1 MPVCSDE
8 LVPYVIF
15 ILPPQFLSSPSTSTT
30 SVLTTAQTNQ
40 LVKMSKDSNMKP
52 CALLFGEAGPIIA
65 ATPSLGLQTK
75 VEVRVGTATLPCT
88 NPYFGFTLTF
98 PRDPGQVTSEKRGV
112 VCGMHVREVEDWQGF
127 TYLVVRLDDSSHP
140 AIEGYRKEI
149 NGVSFFEVLHQRAFS
164 FVVELPIGS
173 CKESMGD
180 QNFSGL
186 FTYGY
191 AYQPAN
197 VQEMMALADKS
208 KGGAFSPC
216 YAFDNDDAHITTIN
230 QSVIQD
236 TLWVHR
242 EAELIAE
249 ERLPAYFV
257 TPISAVS
264 EGHAIHLVVPVPKG
278 WSGRHLLAWP
288 RLNTGNPLIKVSNMR
303 IFGPS
308 ALPTNRQAWCMAL
321 DGAENILAP
330 HMLDADQRQT
340 YNRVMFQ
347 MEVHR
352 AVLRGTG
359 FYEVLSRKTKGL
371 SIGALPSMCYRL
383 YDDRYL
389 MQCIIEEAGYHHRN
403 RFREYLMGRE
413 LNIGPI
419 IDPPGSGKTTIG
431 AAAALVVQAQLGQ
444 ILCSGPSHASIDI
457 FADRLDQRAR
467 AVAAR
472 YNTIMPAG
480 DVDRC
485 HHRLVIRMYRPGNEI
500 NAVTQLS
507 MNPQDVDWAARRGE
521 FSPESHWKL
530 HLSLAYWFLVVLR
543 SNAVPPLHVDSKPGL
558 VNLQADI
565 DARPALLH
573 LRQWAT
579 GQISSQQYAA
589 TPGAISN
596 IDNVLCEIMCQADFL
611 CVHLSDAEISP
622 IPHWKR
628 ILAQGLAVDEA
639 GSMSRADFYAGD
651 PNQDPVVHTTDERD
665 ADGNLYNRFATDG
678 AVSPMKFLMATG
690 IPVFRLEDSTRR

>member
-1 MPVCSDE
+1 
-8 LVPYVIF
+8 
-15 ILPPQFLSSPSTSTT
+15 
-30 SVLTTAQTNQ
+30 
-40 LVKMSKDSNMKP
+40 MSKDSNMKP
-52 CALLFGEAGPIIA
+52 CDLLSGEAGPIIA
-65 ATPSLGLQTK
+65 VTPSLGLQTK
-75 VEVRVGTATLPCT
+75 VEVRVGTATPPCA

-98 PRDPGQVTSEKRGV
+98 PRDPGHVTSEKEGSGV
-112 VCGMHVREVEDWQGF
+112 CSDKPVPSDFTITVKFPAGVEDWQGF

-140 AIEGYRKEI
+140 AIEGYRKE
-149 NGVSFFEVLHQRAFS
+149 
-164 FVVELPIGS
+164 
-173 CKESMGD
+173 
-180 QNFSGL
+180 
-186 FTYGY
+186 
-191 AYQPAN
+191 PAN

-216 YAFDNDDAHITTIN
+216 YAFDNDDAHITAIN

-242 EAELIAE
+242 EAELIHDVSTPGYTG
-249 ERLPAYFV
+249 PALW
-257 TPISAVS
+257 TGKIIESNNSAPELRTHPIQDH
-264 EGHAIHLVVPVPKG
+264 EHIEWQKWGK
-278 WSGRHLLAWP
+278 
-288 RLNTGNPLIKVSNMR
+288 KVSNMR
-303 IFGPS
+303 IFAPS
-308 ALPTNRQAWCMAL
+308 AFPTNRQAWRMAL

-371 SIGALPSMCYRL
+371 SIGALPSMYYRL

-413 LNIGPI
+413 LNIGLI
-419 IDPPGSGKTTIG
+419 IDVGSGKTTIG
-431 AAAALVVQAQLGQ
+431 AEAALAMQVQLSQ

-457 FADRLDQRAR
+457 FAGRLDQRAR

-485 HHRLVIRMYRPGNEI
+485 HHRLVIRMYRPGDEI

-507 MNPQDVDWAARRGE
+507 RNPQDVDWAARRGE

-530 HLSLAYWFLVVLR
+530 HLSLAYWFL
-543 SNAVPPLHVDSKPGL
+543 
-558 VNLQADI
+558 
-565 DARPALLH
+565 
-573 LRQWAT
+573 WAT

-589 TPGAISN
+589 TTGAISN

-611 CVHLSDAEISP
+611 CVHPSDAEISP

-639 GSMSRADFYAGD
+639 GSMSRADFYGLW
-651 PNQDPVVHTTDERD
+651 
-665 ADGNLYNRFATDG
+665 GNTLL
-678 AVSPMKFLMATG
+678 P
-690 IPVFRLEDSTRR
+690 

>member
-1 MPVCSDE
+1 MLNMPP
-8 LVPYVIF
+8 LH
-15 ILPPQFLSSPSTSTT
+15 
-30 SVLTTAQTNQ
+30 TAQRPYKSFSSFFEVTNQ

-112 VCGMHVREVEDWQGF
+112 MNFHGR
-127 TYLVVRLDDSSHP
+127 
-140 AIEGYRKEI
+140 I

-216 YAFDNDDAHITTIN
+216 YAFDNDDAHITAIN

-264 EGHAIHLVVPVPKG
+264 EGHVIHLVVPVPKG

-288 RLNTGNPLIKVSNMR
+288 RLNTGNPLIKVKIHDVSTPGYTGPALWTGKIIGSNNSAPKLRTHPIQDHELIEWQKWGKKVSNMR

-308 ALPTNRQAWCMAL
+308 ALPTNRQAWRMAL

-352 AVLRGTG
+352 AVRGTG
-359 FYEVLSRKTKGL
+359 FYEVLSRKTKGM
-371 SIGALPSMCYRL
+371 SIGALPSMYYRL

-413 LNIGPI
+413 LNIGLI
-419 IDPPGSGKTTIG
+419 IDVGSGKTTIG
-431 AAAALVVQAQLGQ
+431 AAAALAMQAQLGQ

-457 FADRLDQRAR
+457 FAGRLDQRAR

-485 HHRLVIRMYRPGNEI
+485 HHRLVIRMYRPGDEI

-507 MNPQDVDWAARRGE
+507 RNPQDVDWAARRGE

-558 VNLQADI
+558 
-565 DARPALLH
+565 
-573 LRQWAT
+573 WAT
-579 GQISSQQYAA
+579 AQISSQQYAA
-589 TPGAISN
+589 TTGAISN

-611 CVHLSDAEISP
+611 CVHPSDAEISP

-639 GSMSRADFYAGD
+639 GSIGD
-651 PNQDPVVHTTDERD
+651 PNQAPVVHTTDERD
-665 ADGNLYNRFATDG
+665 ADGNLYNRFAADG
-678 AVSPMKFLMATG
+678 AVSPLKFLMATG

>member
-1 MPVCSDE
+1 MLNVTP
-8 LVPYVIF
+8 LH
-15 ILPPQFLSSPSTSTT
+15 
-30 SVLTTAQTNQ
+30 TAQRPYKSFSSFFEVTNQ

-75 VEVRVGTATLPCT
+75 VEMNFHGR
-88 NPYFGFTLTF
+88 
-98 PRDPGQVTSEKRGV
+98 
-112 VCGMHVREVEDWQGF
+112 
-127 TYLVVRLDDSSHP
+127 
-140 AIEGYRKEI
+140 I

-288 RLNTGNPLIKVSNMR
+288 RLNTGNPLIKVKIHDVSTPGYTGPALWTGKIIGSNNSAPKLRTHPIQDHELIEWQKWGKKVSNMR

-507 MNPQDVDWAARRGE
+507 MNPQDVDWAARR
-521 FSPESHWKL
+521 
-530 HLSLAYWFLVVLR
+530 VLR

-639 GSMSRADFYAGD
+639 GSIGD

-690 IPVFRLEDSTRR
+690 IPVFRLEDSTRH